1 MDQLLNVDLQEQA
14 PSAEETPSGNAI
26 ITTYEI
32 VVNNSDIGGAGI
44 DKLYFH
50 DGTKTP
56 SESYADIQMYSPNTE
71 LLWGS
76 TDADDYTLKTYTA
89 FPFEFTGY
97 ERRTTGSLPR
107 PSITF
112 ANINRTF
119 TAYLANYDELIGA
132 KIIRRKTLAKYL
144 GENPPVEFP
153 KEIYYI
159 ERKTLENQL
168 QVQFELAS
176 NFDVQGITLPTRRV
190 IGTRCPWKYKDATI
204 GGCDW
209 EANSKHDYNVRG
221 KPYLDEK
228 VYLNA
233 NNEYIT
239 ASETSSSSTFSVW
252 STDADIAGSTYA
264 KGNYVEYFQPQATD
278 YDIDSATGTTSTSIY
293 TIDETGLSLTPTALI
308 NDSDGIT
315 TSDTTIDFDG
325 ASTDFPTRG
334 VIQIEDEAIK
344 YDNRSSIRFSNC
356 ERGFNG
362 TTAATHANNTQI
374 VGEEHISVRGS
385 TVSAWD
391 HNEVHLKIK
400 TYVESGGDTVITVIS
415 PAANGFSSYTGG
427 GILSPTR
434 NTLYKCIRTHTP
446 TIATRPGKSGTTW
459 ELGDICSKSI
469 TGCKNRFGFNPGGG
483 WSNGISGIRTR
494 TPRGQSSIKGS
505 GYVVI
510 PTLTI
515 GESWAAS
522 TAYAVAPDSSN
533 DGYGYVAHGDNH
545 YKVTTAGTSTSTPPT
560 HGEDGATA
568 GTGATFEWLGK
579 RATAEVTALTEG
591 AILTAS
597 LSLTETGSGYVGSRA
612 YYPVTVGVS
621 WAATTEYS
629 LNAYIAHGT
638 NHYKVT
644 TAGTS
649 NTTPPTHTTGAE
661 TEGAEFTYLG
671 SRAMMAV
678 ILKAEQVTVALPFG
692 GFPGA
697 LGYA

>member
-1 MDQLLNVDLQEQA
+1 MDQLLNVDLQEQS
-14 PSAEETPSGNAI
+14 PSAEETPSGSAI

-32 VVNNSDIGGAGI
+32 VVNNSDIGGAGV

-233 NNEYIT
+233 NNEYII

-252 STDADIAGSTYA
+252 STDADDSGSTYS
-264 KGNYVEYFQPQATD
+264 KGNYVEYFSPLATD
-278 YDIDSATGTTSTSIY
+278 YDIDSATGTTSTSVY
-293 TIDETGLSLTPTALI
+293 TIDETDINITPTALI

-325 ASTDFPTRG
+325 ASSSIIFPTKG

-344 YDNRSSIRFSNC
+344 YDNRSSTQFLNC
-356 ERGFNG
+356 TRAFNS
-362 TTAATHANNTQI
+362 TTAATHANNIQI

-494 TPRGQSSIKGS
+494 KPRGQSSQKGS

-515 GESWAAS
+515 GDSWAAN
-522 TAYAVAPDSSN
+522 TAYSVAPSN
-533 DGYGYVAHGDNH
+533 PPPPGYGFVAHGN
-545 YKVTTAGTSTSTPPT
+545 
-560 HGEDGATA
+560 
-568 GTGATFEWLGK
+568 
-579 RATAEVTALTEG
+579 
-591 AILTAS
+591 
-597 LSLTETGSGYVGSRA
+597 
-612 YYPVTVGVS
+612 
-621 WAATTEYS
+621 
-629 LNAYIAHGT
+629 

-649 NTTPPTHTTGAE
+649 NSTPPTHTTGAQ

-671 SRAMMAV
+671 ARAKIVV
-678 ILKAEQVTVALPFG
+678 ILKSEQITTALPFG

>member
-32 VVNNSDIGGAGI
+32 VVNNSDIGGAGV

-119 TAYLANYDELIGA
+119 TAYLENYDELIGA
-132 KIIRRKTLAKYL
+132 KVIRRKTLAKYL

-494 TPRGQSSIKGS
+494 KPRGQSSVKGS

-515 GESWAAS
+515 GESWAAG
-522 TAYAVAPDSSN
+522 TAYAVAPDSAN
-533 DGYGYVAHGDNH
+533 DGYGFVAHGDNH

-560 HGEDGATA
+560 HGKDGTTA
-568 GTGATFEWLGK
+568 GTGATFEWLGT
-579 RATAEVTALTEG
+579 RATAQINALDNGSIITENLEMTAVG
-591 AILTAS
+591 DGY
-597 LSLTETGSGYVGSRA
+597 TGNRA

-621 WAATTEYS
+621 WAASTAYS
-629 LNAYIAHGT
+629 LNDYIAHDVY
-638 NHYKVT
+638 HYKVT
-644 TAGTS
+644 SAGTS
-649 NTTPPTHTTGAE
+649 NSTPPTHTTGAQ

-671 SRAMMAV
+671 TRAKIVV
-678 ILKAEQVTVALPFG
+678 ILKSEQITTALPFG

>member
-32 VVNNSDIGGAGI
+32 VVNNSDIGGAGV

-119 TAYLANYDELIGA
+119 TAYLENYDELIGA
-132 KIIRRKTLAKYL
+132 KVIRRKTLAKYL

-190 IGTRCPWKYKDATI
+190 IATRCPWKYKDATI

-239 ASETSSSSTFSVW
+239 ASATSSSSTFSVW

-334 VIQIEDEAIK
+334 VIQIENEAIK
-344 YDNRSSIRFSNC
+344 YDNRSSIRFLNC

-494 TPRGQSSIKGS
+494 TPRGQSSLKGS

-515 GESWAAS
+515 GESWAAN
-522 TAYAVAPDSSN
+522 TAYAVAPDSAN
-533 DGYGYVAHGDNH
+533 DGYGFVAHGDNH
-545 YKVTTAGTSTSTPPT
+545 YKVTTAGTSNSTPPT
-560 HGEDGATA
+560 HT
-568 GTGATFEWLGK
+568 TGAQTEGAEFTYLGT
-579 RATAEVTALTEG
+579 RATAQVNALDNGSIITENLEMTAVG
-591 AILTAS
+591 DGY
-597 LSLTETGSGYVGSRA
+597 TGNRA

-621 WAATTEYS
+621 WAASTAYS
-629 LNAYIAHGT
+629 LNDYIAHDVY
-638 NHYKVT
+638 HYKVT
-644 TAGTS
+644 SAGTS
-649 NTTPPTHTTGAE
+649 NSTPPTHTTGAQ

-671 SRAMMAV
+671 ARAAIVV
-678 ILKAEQVTVALPFG
+678 ILKSEQITTALPFG